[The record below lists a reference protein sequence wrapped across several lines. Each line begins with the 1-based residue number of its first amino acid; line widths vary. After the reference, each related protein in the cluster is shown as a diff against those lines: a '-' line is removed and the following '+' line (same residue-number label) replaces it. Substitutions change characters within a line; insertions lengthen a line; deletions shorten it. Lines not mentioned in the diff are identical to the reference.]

1 MNTRLI
7 AIRALDKKTSQLPAD
22 KNIIARGKS
31 WIQTIRCAV
40 GMTALQ
46 LAHRTGVT
54 QPRISAMERNEKNLK
69 ITTMEKIAESL
80 NCDFVY
86 YFKPKSSFQEW
97 VTVQAQKK
105 AQEIIKTVN
114 VNMALEN
121 QNISPEEAVND
132 LTADFLHK
140 NTKRIWE

>member
-1 MNTRLI
+1 MNTRLL

-22 KNIIARGKS
+22 KNIIAHGKS
-31 WIQTIRCAV
+31 WIQTIRYAV

-46 LAHRTGVT
+46 LARRAGVT
-54 QPRISAMERNEKNLK
+54 QPRISTMERNEKNLK
-69 ITTMEKIAESL
+69 ISTMEKIAESL

-97 VTVQAQKK
+97 VEVQARKK

-114 VNMALEN
+114 VNIRELIA
-121 QNISPEEAVND
+121 
-132 LTADFLHK
+132 F
-140 NTKRIWE
+140 TK

>member
-7 AIRALDKKTSQLPAD
+7 AIRALDKKISQLPTD

-69 ITTMEKIAESL
+69 ISTMEKIAESI

-97 VTVQAQKK
+97 K
-105 AQEIIKTVN
+105 
-114 VNMALEN
+114 L
-121 QNISPEEAVND
+121 
-132 LTADFLHK
+132 
-140 NTKRIWE
+140 